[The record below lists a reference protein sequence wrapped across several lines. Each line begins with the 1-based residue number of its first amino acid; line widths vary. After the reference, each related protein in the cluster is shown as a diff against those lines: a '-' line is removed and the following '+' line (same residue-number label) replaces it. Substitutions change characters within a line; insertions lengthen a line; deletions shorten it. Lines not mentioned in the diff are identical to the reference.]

1 MAVMKVK
8 TVLSPYGALS
18 FLSGPR
24 PFTPVLVKLYTK
36 FNAYL
41 PTILSYRAEVRMVV
55 NVHHD
60 L

>member
-1 MAVMKVK
+1 MAVMKVE

-24 PFTPVLVKLYTK
+24 PFTPVLVKLYT
-36 FNAYL
+36 NAYL

-55 NVHHD
+55 NIHHD